1 MLFTYDWHE
10 TDLDQMLNFA
20 LSRNSRLNGENLE
33 SNRSVGQNA
42 QARNKLSEQ
51 CSDYTEEAQVLPRL
65 LNLLTRKCDSETAAV
80 S

>member
-42 QARNKLSEQ
+42 PARNQLSEQ
-51 CSDYTEEAQVLPRL
+51 CSDYRGSSSTSSSLE
-65 LNLLTRKCDSETAAV
+65 LTNQKV
-80 S
+80 